1 MLKIMIYVIVVAL
14 ILMIFGANNAA
25 SSLLNGMLSV
35 IKWIFILGGIA
46 FVLFIVFTKK
56 KIINVYQII

>member
-14 ILMIFGANNAA
+14 ILMLFGANNAA

-35 IKWIFILGGIA
+35 IKWILGGIA

-56 KIINVYQII
+56 K

>member
-14 ILMIFGANNAA
+14 ILMLFGANNAA

-46 FVLFIVFTKK
+46 FVLFIVFSKK
-56 KIINVYQII
+56 K